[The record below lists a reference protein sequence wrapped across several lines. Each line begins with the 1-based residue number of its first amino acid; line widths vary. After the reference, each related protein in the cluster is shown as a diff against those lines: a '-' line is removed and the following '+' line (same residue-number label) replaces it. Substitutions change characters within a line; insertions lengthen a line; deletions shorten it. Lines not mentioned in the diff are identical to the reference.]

1 MRKKIEIDKLK
12 NYDKAFFALNDL
24 AKIFNI
30 KEDSLKVALN
40 RWVKNGKILRIR
52 KNAYQ
57 LPDKVYDLRKTA
69 WQFYQP
75 CYLSFESALS
85 GYGILS
91 QIPYITAF
99 ATVNKT
105 KKIKLRQEEVEFRQ
119 IKKSLFFGYK
129 TENGLLVA
137 LPEKALAD
145 QVYFVSRGLANL
157 NFKELDLSD
166 VSLKKFKSFIKFY
179 PKPTQT
185 LAKNLESY
193 FGKTAV
199 TIK

>member
-12 NYDKAFFALNDL
+12 NYDKAFFALGDL
-24 AKIFNI
+24 VKIFNA
-30 KEDSLKVALN
+30 KEASLKVALS
-40 RWVKNGKILRIR
+40 RWVKNEKILRIR

-57 LPDKVYDLRKTA
+57 LPDKAYDLRKTV

-75 CYLSFESALS
+75 CYLSFESALNKYS
-85 GYGILS
+85 ILS
-91 QIPYITAF
+91 QIPYINTF
-99 ATVNKT
+99 ATVNKS
-105 KKIKLRQEEVEFRQ
+105 KKITLGQEEFEFRQ
-119 IKKSLFFGYK
+119 IKKDLFWGYK
-129 TENGLLVA
+129 MQNGLFIA

-145 QVYFVSRGLANL
+145 QIYFISRGLANL
-157 NFKELDLSD
+157 NFEELDLNG

-179 PKPTQT
+179 PGPAQI
-185 LAKNLESY
+185 LAKNLEPY